1 MTPAQIDEVKRSF
14 VLIVPIADQAGISFY
29 TRLFEIDPSLRSLFK
44 SDIEA
49 QSKKLMQM
57 IAIAVNGLDRLE
69 TIVPAVQALGARHA
83 AYGVADAHYDTVG
96 SALLWTLEQG
106 LGSAF
111 TPKAREAWTAAYLL
125 LADTMK
131 AAAREPSSRPKSTA
145 PNGSSCHSRS
155 SARRR
160 HRQLRSRGSVH
171 LSAAGC
177 TRAADL

>member
-14 VLIVPIADQAGISFY
+14 VLITPIADQAGISFY

-57 IAIAVNGLDRLE
+57 LAIAVNGLDRLE

-83 AYGVADAHYDTVG
+83 AYGVTDAHYDTVG

-111 TPKAREAWTAAYLL
+111 TPKAREAWTAVYLL

-131 AAAREPSSRPKSTA
+131 AAAREPS
-145 PNGSSCHSRS
+145 
-155 SARRR
+155 
-160 HRQLRSRGSVH
+160 RGSVH
-171 LSAAGC
+171 PSAAGC
-177 TRAADL
+177 TRAADLRWWRHGHQTAAAARDVQAKQL